1 MGLLELFVKRDHT
14 HFERDETGRVIRV
27 IRNGKDVTNEPKWK
41 STEQLLKEYYEKH
54 PKKSMF
60 SKLVSV
66 GKTIDKKVLSKMQP
80 ITPSK
85 GYDLFDLFFSSP
97 PSTTR
102 KSKSRRRYVIRG
114 GVAYPVATR
123 KKRSSKR
130 KRRSETFDPFDNWGL
145 L

>member
-1 MGLLELFVKRDHT
+1 MGLLDLFVKRDHT
-14 HFERDETGRVIRV
+14 HFERDETGRVVRV

-54 PKKSMF
+54 PKKSIF

-102 KSKSRRRYVIRG
+102 KKSRRRYVIRG

-123 KKRSSKR
+123 RKRTSKR
-130 KRRSETFDPFDNWGL
+130 KKSETFDPFDNWGL